1 MCGYVC
7 VREED
12 EGVGCPFFFLSLS
25 FSKGHGV
32 TGAEENTIETQG
44 VVNRVLFFFLL
55 LAWMECRPFFFFSSS
70 SFSLILLK
78 ENGSSRST

>member
-1 MCGYVC
+1 M
-7 VREED
+7 REED
-12 EGVGCPFFFLSLS
+12 EGVGCPFFFFSLS

-55 LAWMECRPFFFFSSS
+55 LAWMECRPFFFF
-70 SFSLILLK
+70 FFFFLPYLIKGKWFIKVHVSLP
-78 ENGSSRST
+78 SA